1 MNKRVGFTLAEVLIT
16 LVIIGVIAAM
26 TVPTLMNNTQSQ
38 EYRTGI
44 KKAIAMLN
52 QAVTMH
58 YALEGKLMSD
68 YTSNDQYR
76 DSVFVK
82 RLNVIRTATSSSFDG
97 AATTASWFYTADGMK
112 FGVVNYASGTCTAD
126 GLGFCANILIDVNGD
141 KRPNQATTVATNP
154 KDSYVAD
161 LYANRVV
168 PANRTYASDTYVTQD
183 VMYDSGNL

>member
-1 MNKRVGFTLAEVLIT
+1 MNKKSGFTLAEVLIT

-68 YTSNDQYR
+68 ETSAVNIR
-76 DSVFVK
+76 DNVFVK
-82 RLNVIRTATSSSFDG
+82 RLNVIKTATSSSFNG
-97 AATTASWFYTADGMK
+97 AAVTAPVFYTADGMK
-112 FGVVNYASGTCTAD
+112 YAIQNYAACAAD
-126 GLGFCANILIDVNGD
+126 GSTVCATILIDVNGD

-154 KDSYVAD
+154 KDTYNAQ
-161 LYANRVV
+161 LYSNRVV
-168 PANRTYASDTYVTQD
+168 PYNDGTYVTQD
-183 VMYDSGNL
+183 VMYDSGNT